1 MKNTAAKRARTGKG
15 TGTGGLKRKSM
26 DEDVEA
32 AKIRALEARMKL
44 FEQGGAGAADDVP
57 PADDS
62 EHSSAESSSESSASD
77 SE

>member
-1 MKNTAAKRARTGKG
+1 
-15 TGTGGLKRKSM
+15 M

-32 AKIRALEARMKL
+32 AKIRALEERMKL
-44 FEQGGAGAADDVP
+44 FEGRGSVGPASDAA